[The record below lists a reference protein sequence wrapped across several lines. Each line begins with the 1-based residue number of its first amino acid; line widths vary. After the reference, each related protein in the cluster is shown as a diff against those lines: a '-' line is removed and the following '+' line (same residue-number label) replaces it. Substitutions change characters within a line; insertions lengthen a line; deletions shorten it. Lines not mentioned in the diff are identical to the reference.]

1 MKTSETAFESC
12 TPTHDAAVPKP
23 NRPKYNSMPAVA
35 HTTNKQ
41 CTQPHNQLLDTKPL
55 GQPNQLNKGIVR
67 DLCLTGTLTG
77 GIFKPFSLTEVYI
90 SSQPATVVRVLCLSS
105 IPTLSKPPFK
115 SPPSLSVP
123 PHLHLTLH
131 SVETLML
138 QLQATSTPSLASQ
151 GTPWPRVFKGCRC
164 GGGRNSHR
172 RPCPSLSQTSPLT

>member
-1 MKTSETAFESC
+1 MKTPETAFESC
-12 TPTHDAAVPKP
+12 TPTHDAEVPKP

-41 CTQPHNQLLDTKPL
+41 CTQPHNELLDTKPS
-55 GQPNQLNKGIVR
+55 GQPNQLNKGIVH

-115 SPPSLSVP
+115 ISTQPICASTLT
-123 PHLHLTLH
+123 PHT
-131 SVETLML
+131 T
-138 QLQATSTPSLASQ
+138 
-151 GTPWPRVFKGCRC
+151 F
-164 GGGRNSHR
+164 GRNLDATVTGDLHTQPGQPGYTMATRFQRLPLR
-172 RPCPSLSQTSPLT
+172 RRSQ